1 MSFLRGGLL
10 GQRTTLTLSHPGLGT
25 RQWRVL
31 IIIIIIITI
40 IRTIRTII
48 IIIIT
53 LPIDSWNFLQKI
65 SFLDM
70 LVIFRLDLG
79 QISFNLVKN
88 AFATQQLAFLAFLFF
103 LLQ

>member
-48 IIIIT
+48 IIT

-65 SFLDM
+65 SFFDM